1 MEGQM
6 YVNTAYDQY
15 QAQAVETASPAKLVL
30 MLFDGALSSI
40 TRAEQAMTG
49 QADTSWRETANA
61 ELQRAQRIVEELL
74 VSLDVERG
82 GEVAANLAALYDF
95 CLDRLTT
102 ANFAKDASQLPAVR
116 DTLAGLREAWEQACC
131 LQAVSA

>member
-1 MEGQM
+1 M
-6 YVNTAYDQY
+6 YANTGYDQY
-15 QAQAVETASPAKLVL
+15 QSQAVETASPAKLVL

-40 TRAEQAMTG
+40 TRAEQAMTTG
-49 QADTSWRETANA
+49 RTDAAWREAANG

-82 GEVAANLAALYDF
+82 GQLAANLATLYDF

-102 ANFAKDASQLPAVR
+102 ANLSKDPAQLPAVR

-131 LQAVSA
+131 LQAVPA